1 MKTMEKLCRRFEKL
15 FPNYAADLDTIDS
28 HKGYYKVCIFDLEF
42 NLPYWHIFTSCRDFR
57 EWMDGVVMD

>member
-15 FPNYAADLDTIDS
+15 FPEYCADLDALES
-28 HKGYYKVCIFDLEF
+28 YRGCYRVCIIDVERDIWS
-42 NLPYWHIFTSCRDFR
+42 WHIFTSCRDFR